1 MSGLLGLP
9 LTWEVPTL
17 YNESDHFRMV
27 QSWVKEGILSMNEVI
42 QESTLGD
49 GFERRFPA
57 SLRALTLALPEIH
70 NDKMR
75 MSSQPTPLAS
85 GTQYIFEHLISC
97 VAQENMSLLTIQLL
111 CKCLAFLINQ
121 DYRYLT
127 NYHNLFKQSQN
138 SSLRVSVFSVLEQRQ
153 RGPRDSDSNWSFKP
167 KHLRIQGGEI
177 KKQ

>member
-1 MSGLLGLP
+1 
-9 LTWEVPTL
+9 
-17 YNESDHFRMV
+17 MV
-27 QSWVKEGILSMNEVI
+27 QSWVKEGILSMNEVV

-75 MSSQPTPLAS
+75 TSSQPTPLAS

-97 VAQENMSLLTIQLL
+97 VAQKTSLLTIQLL

-153 RGPRDSDSNWSFKP
+153 RGPRDSDSN
-167 KHLRIQGGEI
+167 
-177 KKQ
+177 